1 MRACKLVACTKG
13 EKAVEKWQYQ
23 LDFPPPPA
31 TEAVPHRYGSRS
43 PLLPDRHGGI
53 RVALTDLEPSSSV
66 RRGRRP
72 SRRISAHPVRPLAEQ
87 GSRSGRPSSLPGTM
101 QAETKEGC
109 KGIAMATVNSSECLT
124 LYRFR
129 AGLDGSF
136 HALRLPSPQRTRLL
150 GSGRRRI
157 VASRGRRD
165 VFVFVSR

>member
-53 RVALTDLEPSSSV
+53 RVALTDLEPLSSV

-72 SRRISAHPVRPLAEQ
+72 SRRISAPSCSIIGGAGQSIWPPIFLARDHAGGDE
-87 GSRSGRPSSLPGTM
+87 GRVQRHRNGDR
-101 QAETKEGC
+101 QFQR
-109 KGIAMATVNSSECLT
+109 V
-124 LYRFR
+124 
-129 AGLDGSF
+129 LD
-136 HALRLPSPQRTRLL
+136 A
-150 GSGRRRI
+150 
-157 VASRGRRD
+157 V
-165 VFVFVSR
+165 

>member
-23 LDFPPPPA
+23 LDFP
-31 TEAVPHRYGSRS
+31 HRYGSGSPPVRSRS

-72 SRRISAHPVRPLAEQ
+72 SRRISAHPVRSLAEQ